1 MGWRDQITLIALS
14 EPSERTNEHGFPTR
28 KPETATTVF
37 ADKKSVGYS
46 EFYKAEMAGHAAEI
60 KFDVYAMEY
69 SGETIAEYPV
79 SSGKRYRI
87 LRTYIHDDGELVE
100 LTLSSFPE
108 AQSAAN
114 VVGLDD
120 LQEQMLQ
127 RAKIAEEAVPE
138 MLKAGGAV
146 MQEAQRA
153 EIRTMFRSRR
163 STGDLAASIVVSKI
177 KERDNGKMVEVYP
190 DGKDRHGVRN
200 ATKGFV
206 LQYGRKNM
214 PARPWF
220 TAANTKAADAVN
232 DEMRRVW
239 EAKQNDGR

>member
-1 MGWRDQITLIALS
+1 
-14 EPSERTNEHGFPTR
+14 
-28 KPETATTVF
+28 
-37 ADKKSVGYS
+37 
-46 EFYKAEMAGHAAEI
+46 MAR
-60 KFDVYAMEY
+60 F
-69 SGETIAEYPV
+69 
-79 SSGKRYRI
+79 
-87 LRTYIHDDGELVE
+87 
-100 LTLSSFPE
+100 
-108 AQSAAN
+108 N

-190 DGKDRHGVRN
+190 DGK
-200 ATKGFV
+200 
-206 LQYGRKNM
+206 
-214 PARPWF
+214 
-220 TAANTKAADAVN
+220 
-232 DEMRRVW
+232 
-239 EAKQNDGR
+239 

>member
-1 MGWRDQITLIALS
+1 
-14 EPSERTNEHGFPTR
+14 
-28 KPETATTVF
+28 
-37 ADKKSVGYS
+37 
-46 EFYKAEMAGHAAEI
+46 MAR
-60 KFDVYAMEY
+60 F
-69 SGETIAEYPV
+69 
-79 SSGKRYRI
+79 
-87 LRTYIHDDGELVE
+87 
-100 LTLSSFPE
+100 
-108 AQSAAN
+108 N

-190 DGKDRHGVRN
+190 DGKDGVRN

>member
-1 MGWRDQITLIALS
+1 
-14 EPSERTNEHGFPTR
+14 
-28 KPETATTVF
+28 
-37 ADKKSVGYS
+37 
-46 EFYKAEMAGHAAEI
+46 MAR
-60 KFDVYAMEY
+60 F
-69 SGETIAEYPV
+69 
-79 SSGKRYRI
+79 
-87 LRTYIHDDGELVE
+87 
-100 LTLSSFPE
+100 
-108 AQSAAN
+108 N

-190 DGKDRHGVRN
+190 DGKDRHG
-200 ATKGFV
+200 
-206 LQYGRKNM
+206 RKNM

>member
-1 MGWRDQITLIALS
+1 
-14 EPSERTNEHGFPTR
+14 
-28 KPETATTVF
+28 
-37 ADKKSVGYS
+37 
-46 EFYKAEMAGHAAEI
+46 MA
-60 KFDVYAMEY
+60 KF
-69 SGETIAEYPV
+69 
-79 SSGKRYRI
+79 
-87 LRTYIHDDGELVE
+87 
-100 LTLSSFPE
+100 
-108 AQSAAN
+108 N

-120 LQEQMLQ
+120 VAEQMLQ
-127 RAKIAEEAVPE
+127 RAEIAEEAVPE
-138 MLKAGGAV
+138 
-146 MQEAQRA
+146 
-153 EIRTMFRSRR
+153 
-163 STGDLAASIVVSKI
+163 D
-177 KERDNGKMVEVYP
+177 RDGGKMVEVYP

>member
-1 MGWRDQITLIALS
+1 
-14 EPSERTNEHGFPTR
+14 
-28 KPETATTVF
+28 
-37 ADKKSVGYS
+37 
-46 EFYKAEMAGHAAEI
+46 MAR
-60 KFDVYAMEY
+60 F
-69 SGETIAEYPV
+69 
-79 SSGKRYRI
+79 
-87 LRTYIHDDGELVE
+87 
-100 LTLSSFPE
+100 
-108 AQSAAN
+108 N

-190 DGKDRHGVRN
+190 DGKDRHGGTERDKRLRP
-200 ATKGFV
+200 AIRTKEYASAPVVHGGE
-206 LQYGRKNM
+206 YEGGGRCK
-214 PARPWF
+214 R
-220 TAANTKAADAVN
+220 
-232 DEMRRVW
+232 
-239 EAKQNDGR
+239 